1 MTTTLQKLS
10 LTALGSRR
18 CLCERGTYSRWT
30 IQRRSLNAKRLKK
43 KQLREETIFQHA
55 GERSVP
61 AERVYVWG
69 NATTGAL
76 GKVQTYKQEGVSS
89 GSFYLFPNLNI
100 YCWYSNEQC
109 Q

>member
-1 MTTTLQKLS
+1 M
-10 LTALGSRR
+10 
-18 CLCERGTYSRWT
+18 
-30 IQRRSLNAKRLKK
+30 KK

-76 GKVQTYKQEGVSS
+76 GKVQTHIQEGVSS
-89 GSFYLFPNLNI
+89 GLFDLLPNLNI
-100 YCWYSNEQC
+100 YCWYSKELC